1 MKIVLRENQ
10 LYNLKKQLTEGLSDD
25 YSRYVKVKF
34 YSGNSLYK
42 GSEINDIISADIKV
56 TFAIEIEGRE
66 WGIKDVSLYGIRGP
80 QEIEM
85 EIEYVDEETNR
96 LSEDVVMLNLDWDK
110 LKTDTIEGSGM
121 ISVGDELNIDLVNDE
136 NGNLVIESMT
146 MDIYSL

>member
-34 YSGNSLYK
+34 YSGISQYK
-42 GSEINDIISADIKV
+42 GSDINDIISADIKV

-85 EIEYVDEETNR
+85 EIEYYDDQEE
-96 LSEDVVMLNLDWDK
+96 LLEDVVMLNLDWDK
-110 LKTDTIEGSGM
+110 LKTDRIDGSGM
-121 ISVGDELNIDLVNDE
+121 ISVGDELNIYLVNDE